1 MPTYS
6 TTAITLQAR
15 KYKGT
20 GRVVSFYTHE
30 RGKVE
35 AVAEGIGRPM
45 SKLAAAVEPFTVSRL
60 LLSEGKQ
67 LDRLSQAEVGESHL
81 RLRTD
86 ILRLAHASYVTELV
100 ARTTEPYHPEPPLFE
115 LLSDSLDA
123 LCQDD
128 DPEMV
133 MWSFTLGFLDRQ
145 GLAPDFATCC
155 RCGAVAG
162 LEVTYMPGDAGVAC
176 AACTPQGRG
185 MDICP
190 EARAVADSL
199 RRMGPARAGRL
210 TLGDAARAQLR
221 RVLDTHVEHQYG
233 FEPRSRRFLAQVRG

>member
-20 GRVVSFYTHE
+20 GRVVSFYTPE

-35 AVAEGIGRPM
+35 AVAEGIGRPT

-67 LDRLSQAEVGESHL
+67 LDRLSQAEVLESHL
-81 RLRTD
+81 RLRSD
-86 ILRLAHASYVTELV
+86 IVRLAYASYVAELI
-100 ARTTEPYHPEPPLFE
+100 ARTTEPYHPEPALFA
-115 LLSDSLDA
+115 LLSDALDA
-123 LCQDD
+123 LCEDD

-133 MWSFTLGFLDRQ
+133 TWSFTLGFLDRQ
-145 GLAPDFATCC
+145 GLAPELARCC
-155 RCGAVAG
+155 RCGEMAG
-162 LEVTYMPGDAGVAC
+162 LEVCYMPAEAGVAC
-176 AACTPQGRG
+176 ASCTPQGHG
-185 MDICP
+185 MPISP

-199 RRMGPARAGRL
+199 RKMGPARAGRL
-210 TLGDAARAQLR
+210 TLGDDARAQLR

-233 FEPRSRRFLAQVRG
+233 FEPKSRRFLAQVRE